1 MRRLSVTRPLP
12 TQPLISIVVPVY
24 NGARFLAECLDSLA
38 AQDHPAIEIVVVD
51 DGSTDGSAA
60 VAERFG
66 AGRAPTVRVL
76 RHPHRGLGT
85 TRNAGV
91 DAASGDFVAFC
102 DADDTWKPHKATVQV
117 RHLAAHPEIDIAL
130 CRQDTVV
137 EPGTEQPAWL
147 IPDQRYG
154 DLDGISPTS
163 GLCRRSVFEHVRFA
177 EDMGVGTDL
186 DFLVRARAA
195 GFTIDVID
203 ESLRVRRIHDDNMT
217 TREGIAL
224 RPMFATVRQHLRGR
238 R

>member
-51 DGSTDGSAA
+51 AGSTDGSAA

-117 RHLAAHPEIDIAL
+117 RHLAAHPEIDIA

-147 IPDQRYG
+147 IPISATG
-154 DLDGISPTS
+154 DRRHPRRPP
-163 GLCRRSVFEHVRFA
+163 LCRRSVFEHVRFA

-195 GFTIDVID
+195 GSPST
-203 ESLRVRRIHDDNMT
+203 
-217 TREGIAL
+217 
-224 RPMFATVRQHLRGR
+224 
-238 R
+238 